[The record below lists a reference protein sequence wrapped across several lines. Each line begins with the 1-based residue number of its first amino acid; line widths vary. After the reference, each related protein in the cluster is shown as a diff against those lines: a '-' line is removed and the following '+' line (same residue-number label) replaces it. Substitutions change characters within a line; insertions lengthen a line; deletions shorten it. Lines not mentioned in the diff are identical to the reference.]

1 MSKEQLDRVMRETEA
16 WLEKHGDDTN
26 VRNGYL
32 GLLSKQELSKEQLDR
47 VMRETEAWLE
57 KHGDDTNV
65 RGAYLGFLSLQHLE
79 KKEALSRVS
88 NIDAWL
94 LGHPQA
100 TYVSQ
105 RLNTFRRVYDNYRDD
120 RQDSQ
125 EGKLDFPVM
134 KKTAL
139 GGTIEAQTSSIALP
153 LSDIAGMIEAG
164 IDRVVLQAWKNVPA
178 DISEDERFR
187 IAKRNASKIIST
199 LSPKIKRQVA
209 AHFEV
214 RKWEPLKQQDLEA

>member
-1 MSKEQLDRVMRETEA
+1 M
-16 WLEKHGDDTN
+16 
-26 VRNGYL
+26 
-32 GLLSKQELSKEQLDR
+32 
-47 VMRETEAWLE
+47 
-57 KHGDDTNV
+57 
-65 RGAYLGFLSLQHLE
+65 RGAYLSFLSVQSLE
-79 KKEALSRVS
+79 KQAVLRIFGNM
-88 NIDAWL
+88 NIWKLD
-94 LGHPQA
+94 HHHDTQ
-100 TYVSQ
+100 VSQ
-105 RLNTFRRVYDNYRDD
+105 RLSTFRRVHDNYWDD
-120 RQDSQ
+120 RQNSHD
-125 EGKLDFPVM
+125 GKVDFPVM